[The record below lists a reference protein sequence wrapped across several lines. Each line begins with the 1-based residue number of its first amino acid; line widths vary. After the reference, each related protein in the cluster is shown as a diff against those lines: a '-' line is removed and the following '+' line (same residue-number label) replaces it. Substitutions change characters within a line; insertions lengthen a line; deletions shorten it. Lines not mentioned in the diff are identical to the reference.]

1 MHQWTIRAAQV
12 ALVAAA
18 FSAAGAG
25 VAGATTDPDPAYAPQ
40 MDICGNA
47 IANSGGVGTATCK
60 GQAKIGDDDDAAP
73 VAPAMHAWSAK
84 PETVMPSIGAPNA
97 GVGAAG
103 EPVTTSAAP
112 AEPAEP
118 AAESSITKA
127 PVEKAPTAKAP
138 EKAPAAMP
146 PAATPATAPD
156 KAMAPSVTQAEAPS
170 IAPAVTQ
177 AEAPSTAPAEAPST
191 APAEAP
197 STPPSM
203 TQAEVP
209 STPPSMTEAEA
220 PEQIPPAAPEIAP
233 SATAMQASVAEPAP
247 EMMTSGENGL
257 LSGNQVKAPVR
268 IPIRICGNAGAL
280 GGMATASCEGTA
292 SSGHFAGMHHAY
304 RVAGLLG

>member
-112 AEPAEP
+112 AL
-118 AAESSITKA
+118 KA
-127 PVEKAPTAKAP
+127 PVAKAP
-138 EKAPAAMP
+138 IAKAPITEAPAEKAPAAKAP
-146 PAATPATAPD
+146 EEAPVAKAPAVAPATAPD
-156 KAMAPSVTQAEAPS
+156 KATAPSAIQAEAPS
-170 IAPAVTQ
+170 M
-177 AEAPSTAPAEAPST
+177 
-191 APAEAP
+191 
-197 STPPSM
+197 PPSA
-203 TQAEVP
+203 TQ
-209 STPPSMTEAEA
+209 AEA

-233 SATAMQASVAEPAP
+233 PATAMQASVAEPAP
-247 EMMTSGENGL
+247 EMVTSGENGL

-304 RVAGLLG
+304 RIAGLLG